1 MHPLLLPCSWLP
13 GGEKHFIIHNLIS
26 NKMDNNY
33 LTKPE
38 GGDPLN
44 FARQV
49 LQSFQNLMVNYDD
62 MAARLEQSEA
72 RNRELEQENERL
84 LGEQQKNGSWASR
97 VTYENVVELIASYE
111 DASQRDEARKLIE
124 PLLKKEQVRQLRRD
138 IKKKMKELEA
148 AEEPAEETETPQVP
162 EELQTEEAEEIWAG
176 LREGGFIVANGY
188 GLAKDVS
195 ANQATYIA
203 DRMAERLGIS
213 LKWKVF
219 QKLWNIRN
227 MAQLAASWK
236 ETGKLPPR
244 ADEIDRLT

>member
-1 MHPLLLPCSWLP
+1 
-13 GGEKHFIIHNLIS
+13 
-26 NKMDNNY
+26 MDNNY

-111 DASQRDEARKLIE
+111 DAFQRDEARKLIE

-138 IKKKMKELEA
+138 IKKRVKEQNEDNGIGTFNNYGTYN
-148 AEEPAEETETPQVP
+148 EVQ
-162 EELQTEEAEEIWAG
+162 AG
-176 LREGGFIVANGY
+176 
-188 GLAKDVS
+188 GL
-195 ANQATYIA
+195 
-203 DRMAERLGIS
+203 
-213 LKWKVF
+213 
-219 QKLWNIRN
+219 NIT
-227 MAQLAASWK
+227 K
-236 ETGKLPPR
+236 GC
-244 ADEIDRLT
+244 

>member
-1 MHPLLLPCSWLP
+1 
-13 GGEKHFIIHNLIS
+13 
-26 NKMDNNY
+26 MDNNY